1 MCFARHRLQ
10 AATLALRL
18 GICRSAYP
26 LGYTSWRTSRPAR
39 RKRNV
44 PVLPMMHR
52 RYVAGIF
59 FKEHQTETRKG
70 VTRFRQAVVN
80 SRET

>member
-1 MCFARHRLQ
+1 MYFARRRLQ

-18 GICRSAYP
+18 GICRSAYSP
-26 LGYTSWRTSRPAR
+26 GYTSWRISRSAR

-44 PVLPMMHR
+44 PVLSMMHR
-52 RYVAGIF
+52 RCLAGIF